1 MTIRQAMV
9 LAAGLGTRMR
19 PITDTIPKPLVK
31 SAGKTMVDYALDLLE
46 EGGVTRAVVNVHY
59 LADQMETH
67 LKARNHPEILISDE
81 RDLLLD
87 SGGGAKKGFRL
98 LERGP
103 VFIMNSDLFWVDEP
117 DAEASSLTR
126 LGQFFNP
133 EIMDMALLCVPLE
146 RTTGHNGKKDF
157 SLSPDGHLTRYKDGM
172 ENPVVYAGAIALTT
186 GLLDDTPEGPFSL
199 NRIFDRAIERGRLHG
214 LMLKGDWLTAG
225 TPEAIGEAEAQL
237 ARLAAEK
244 AA

>member
-31 SAGKTMVDYALDLLE
+31 IAGKTMVDYALDLLE

-59 LADQMETH
+59 LADQMEAH
-67 LKARNHPEILISDE
+67 LNARHHPEILISDE

-98 LERGP
+98 LDPGP
-103 VFIMNSDLFWVDEP
+103 VFVMNSDLFWVDEP
-117 DAEASSLTR
+117 DVEASSLTR
-126 LGQFFNP
+126 LGQFFDP
-133 EIMDMALLCVPLE
+133 QTMDMALLCVPLE

-157 SLSPDGHLTRYKDGM
+157 SLAPDGRLTRYRDGL
-172 ENPVVYAGAIALTT
+172 ENPVVYAGAIAMNTT
-186 GLLDDTPEGPFSL
+186 HLDDAPEGPFSL
-199 NRIFDRAIERGRLHG
+199 NRIFDRAIEGGRLYG
-214 LMLKGDWLTAG
+214 LILKGDWLTAG
-225 TPEAIGEAEAQL
+225 TPEAIGEAEA
-237 ARLAAEK
+237 RLATLATET